1 MLSWMLAHFLNDDD
15 FGRFRNLGERAVQL
29 KVLQY
34 IDRSLKND
42 VVVGNKAVASVV
54 NSAAFA
60 VLSVLVNMNVSL
72 KDYFLI
78 LS

>member
-42 VVVGNKAVASVV
+42 VVVGNNAVASVV

-60 VLSVLVNMNVSL
+60 VLSVLVNINVSL
-72 KDYFLI
+72 KSDLLI
-78 LS
+78 LN